1 MVAGKKLSQKPGTID
16 LGLYYEMNARMV
28 DSLDTYL
35 FFLDDRS
42 RVIETAAL
50 SSSLPFEAEEILTF
64 TKELKV
70 PQGIKA
76 ISFGY
81 TSRRRWLVE
90 FHRWRRSGDVLR
102 SALKSEILTD
112 LLSLFQ
118 RNASRSALRDARS
131 TKAKSRSISPLC
143 CDGW

>member
-1 MVAGKKLSQKPGTID
+1 
-16 LGLYYEMNARMV
+16 MV

-81 TSRRRWLVE
+81 NGEARRD
-90 FHRWRRSGDVLR
+90 G
-102 SALKSEILTD
+102 
-112 LLSLFQ
+112 
-118 RNASRSALRDARS
+118 
-131 TKAKSRSISPLC
+131 
-143 CDGW
+143 DGWSNFIGGGGVETFCDLP